1 MEAEWRY
8 VLRRL
13 ADFCTTCGVLAPV
26 LWELADGMNWFSL
39 ESACACVKVEL
50 APKIAAYDAAVR
62 AQSELRAWAARTAND
77 PSKMRHLHVLSERA
91 QKAQCLLHHEMAHLV
106 TGGTMRLVLAGGYTR
121 ELYAGYAQRSRVLT
135 YDCSRVRAHAESMI
149 HLLWVQLAL
158 GAHARAGRGS
168 ALYGFDDDALRMIY
182 TICRAW
188 RQGADRP
195 PPTTMWHLA

>member
-1 MEAEWRY
+1 MEGEWRY

-13 ADFCTTCGVLAPV
+13 ADFCTNCGVLDAV

-62 AQSELRAWAARTAND
+62 AQCELRAWAARTEND

-91 QKAQCLLHHEMAHLV
+91 RKAQCLLHHEMAHVLDAA
-106 TGGTMRLVLAGGYTR
+106 GALVLP
-121 ELYAGYAQRSRVLT
+121 ELYAGYALRSRVLM
-135 YDCSRVRAHAESMI
+135 YDCSRVGAHAESVI
-149 HLLWVQLAL
+149 QLVWVQIAL

-168 ALYGFDDDALRMIY
+168 ALYGFDDDVLRMIY
-182 TICRAW
+182 TICRVW
-188 RQGADRP
+188 RKGADRP

>member
-13 ADFCTTCGVLAPV
+13 SDFCTNCGVLAPV

-39 ESACACVKVEL
+39 ESACARVKVEL

-62 AQSELRAWAARTAND
+62 AQRELRVWAARAESD
-77 PSKMRHLHVLSERA
+77 PSKMPHLHVLSERA
-91 QKAQCLLHHEMAHLV
+91 QRAQCLLHHEMAHLLHD
-106 TGGTMRLVLAGGYTR
+106 RDALVLADGFFMT
-121 ELYAGYAQRSRVLT
+121 ELYAGYAQRSRVLM
-135 YDCSRVRAHAESMI
+135 YDCSRVRAHAESTI
-149 HLLWVQLAL
+149 HLVWVQLAL
-158 GAHARAGRGS
+158 GAHPRAGRGS
-168 ALYGFDDDALRMIY
+168 VLYDFDDDVLRMIC
-182 TICRAW
+182 TTCRAW

>member
-1 MEAEWRY
+1 M
-8 VLRRL
+8 
-13 ADFCTTCGVLAPV
+13 

-39 ESACACVKVEL
+39 EAACACVKVEL

-62 AQSELRAWAARTAND
+62 AQSELRVWAARTEND

-91 QKAQCLLHHEMAHLV
+91 QKAHCLLHHEMAH
-106 TGGTMRLVLAGGYTR
+106 VLD
-121 ELYAGYAQRSRVLT
+121 ELYAGYALRSRVLT
-135 YDCSRVRAHAESMI
+135 YDCSRVRAHAESVI
-149 HLLWVQLAL
+149 QLVWVQIAL

-168 ALYGFDDDALRMIY
+168 ALYGFDDDTLRMIY

-188 RQGADRP
+188 RKGADRP